1 MRWLRLV
8 LMVTTLGGV
17 VACSAGSEPHRFEYA
32 ELSFDYPADWR
43 LMSELWPDYETR
55 ENVYGLGADE
65 IVTVTSVRKQGESG
79 MWAVVASAPLAGQ
92 PLAAF
97 VDAIYATTVPEVEDL
112 TEAAVTVG
120 ELSAIECV
128 YRRPWG
134 EPWYA
139 FRDLWLESN
148 GTAYLLSF
156 HAYALDGFGEAM
168 AAIVD
173 SFQLAQGE

>member
-8 LMVTTLGGV
+8 LMVTALVGV
-17 VACSAGSEPHRFEYA
+17 AACSAGSEAHRFERA
-32 ELSFDYPADWR
+32 
-43 LMSELWPDYETR
+43 
-55 ENVYGLGADE
+55 
-65 IVTVTSVRKQGESG
+65 
-79 MWAVVASAPLAGQ
+79 
-92 PLAAF
+92 
-97 VDAIYATTVPEVEDL
+97 
-112 TEAAVTVG
+112 

-139 FRDLWLESN
+139 FRDLWFESN

-173 SFQLAQGE
+173 SFQLAPGE